1 MIRKLETK
9 DIDKIMDIWLSSSID
24 GHKFIDEKYWRDN
37 YDTVKN
43 VYIPMSEVFV
53 YEDNNEIKGFI
64 GILNNEFI
72 GALFVDKNSQGL
84 GIGSKLI
91 NYALN
96 KYNKLNLAVYKDNEN
111 AVKFYNNKGFKI
123 INEQQNEDS
132 GFIEYIMEYKL
143 S

>member
-9 DIDKIMDIWLSSSID
+9 DINKIMDIWLNSSID

-43 VYIPMSEVFV
+43 VYIPMSEVFI
-53 YEDNNEIKGFI
+53 YEDNNETKGFI

-91 NYALN
+91 DYALN

-111 AVKFYNNKGFKI
+111 AVKFYINKGFKI

>member
-9 DIDKIMDIWLSSSID
+9 DIDKIMNIWLNSTID

-43 VYIPMSEVFV
+43 VYMPVSEVFI
-53 YEDNNEIKGFI
+53 YENNNDIKGFI

-72 GALFVDKNSQGL
+72 GALFVDTSSQGL

-91 NYALN
+91 DYVLS
-96 KYNKLNLAVYKDNEN
+96 KYNKLNLAVYKENEN
-111 AVKFYNNKGFKI
+111 AVKFYINKGFKI

-132 GFIEYIMEYKL
+132 GFIEYIMEYTL
-143 S
+143 D